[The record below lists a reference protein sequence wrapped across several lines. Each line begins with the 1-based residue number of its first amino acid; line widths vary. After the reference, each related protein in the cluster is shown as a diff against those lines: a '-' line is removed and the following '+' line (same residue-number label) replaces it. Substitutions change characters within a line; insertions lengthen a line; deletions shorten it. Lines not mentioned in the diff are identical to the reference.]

1 MNVAR
6 NVSLQAFA
14 AFLCVGALVSAC
26 NAPTGPLPEQYIKAP
41 DFAQFADDTMG
52 VHRFLERRCGTLDC
66 HGQTG
71 RPFRLFSMGGLR
83 LLNDSGVVSGL
94 GADSPEEVYANY
106 QALVGLQ
113 PEETS
118 KVVSGLEPPTTL
130 LVLAKPLALQT
141 HKGGAEL
148 APGDPGDL
156 CLESWLSGQIDTN
169 ACTMAIA
176 VP

>member
-1 MNVAR
+1 M
-6 NVSLQAFA
+6 SLFRRACFAVLA
-14 AFLCVGALVSAC
+14 AFFGAAGATAC
-26 NAPTGPLPEQYIKAP
+26 GVPTATLPNEMIRAP
-41 DFAQFADDTMG
+41 DFTQFADDTAG
-52 VHRFLERRCGTLDC
+52 VHRFLEKRCGTLDC

-83 LLNDSGVVSGL
+83 LLNDAGLVSGL

-118 KVVSGLEPPTTL
+118 KVVSGSDPPTVL
-130 LVLAKPLALQT
+130 LIVAKPLALQT
-141 HKGGAEL
+141 HKGGPVL
-148 APGDPGDL
+148 AAGDPGDV
-156 CLESWLSGQIDTN
+156 CLESWLGGQIDTN
-169 ACTMAIA
+169 ACTEAIA